1 VIRSLP
7 PHKPARV
14 VLAGAHGHGSSHLRN
29 IRRLAQGGGAALV
42 GVCDIVPVPAEAL
55 SGLGRPAQG
64 RDLAGLLEDVRP
76 DITIVSTPIQTH
88 ADLAVTAMEAG
99 SHVLLEKPP
108 APSRAE
114 YERILSCAERTRRAC
129 QVGFQDLGS
138 QALPVIARM
147 IDEGTIGHIQGI
159 GGACAW
165 VRPMRYFTRS
175 PWAGRRTM
183 DGGPVVD
190 GALTNPFAHAI
201 ASALYIAG
209 VTGASD
215 LTGIEVELYHA
226 NPIESDDTSCVRIH
240 TRGGPPITIAAT
252 LCAAVDHE
260 PYLVVHGSRGR
271 ITLLYRRGEIRLESD
286 DIRSTAGYPCT
297 DLLENLIAHTVDPD
311 AVELLVPLHAME
323 GFMAVIEAV
332 RTAPDPTAIP
342 APVHLRVTDELGE
355 RLTVSGID
363 ELVTASS
370 ETLSLYSELG
380 APWASAPIC
389 RVFPAARLASEA
401 PKENA

>member
-1 VIRSLP
+1 V
-7 PHKPARV
+7 RV

-29 IRRLAQGGGAALV
+29 IRRLAHGGGAALV

-55 SGLGRPAQG
+55 SGFGCPAQG
-64 RDLAGLLEDVRP
+64 RDLAALIEDVRP
-76 DITIVSTPIQTH
+76 DITIVCTPIQTH

-108 APSRAE
+108 APSRSE
-114 YERILSCAERTRRAC
+114 YERILSGAERTRRAC
-129 QVGFQDLGS
+129 QIGFQHLGS
-138 QALPVIARM
+138 QALPAIARV
-147 IDEGTIGHIQGI
+147 IGEGTIGRVRGI

-165 VRPMRYFTRS
+165 VRPTRYFTRS
-175 PWAGRRTM
+175 SWTGRRAM
-183 DGGPVVD
+183 DGRPVVD

-201 ASALYIAG
+201 ASALHIAG
-209 VTGASD
+209 VTATSD
-215 LTGIEVELYHA
+215 LTEIEIELYHA

-252 LCAAVDHE
+252 LCAAADHE

-271 ITLLYRRGEIRLESD
+271 ITLLYRRGEIRVESD

-297 DLLENLIAHTVDPD
+297 DLLENLIAHTVCPD
-311 AVELLVPLHAME
+311 AVELLVPLRAME
-323 GFMAVIEAV
+323 GFMAIVEAV
-332 RTAPDPTAIP
+332 RTAPDPVAIP
-342 APVHLRVTDELGE
+342 APARVRVTDEFGE

-380 APWASAPIC
+380 APWASGPVR
-389 RVFPAARLASEA
+389 RVFPAARLASEG
-401 PKENA
+401 PQKENA